1 MRILHRTFR
10 PLKPS
15 KTPPKFHLRYDRF
28 CLKDLSL
35 RYAFELTVRHFAGVK
50 LENLKRSWIILI
62 HSTSFHPKFTHQLIP
77 SYSIFQTSSERKK
90 KASSPRQPWPTVL
103 AAGPI
108 SAVPKH
114 PKMPRSLVHG
124 VRRCDSWTLP
134 TTIAAFA
141 TLLLETVAID
151 SWNSGSSLNGFWG
164 YQKFWIKTQW
174 Y

>member
-1 MRILHRTFR
+1 MRILHRIFR

-15 KTPPKFHLRYDRF
+15 KTPPKSHNDRF

-50 LENLKRSWIILI
+50 LENLKRSWIIFI

-77 SYSIFQTSSERKK
+77 KVFHSSNIFWKEK

-108 SAVPKH
+108 SGCPH
-114 PKMPRSLVHG
+114 LPRSLVHG

-134 TTIAAFA
+134 TRIAAFA
-141 TLLLETVAID
+141 TLLWRQWPYNC
-151 SWNSGSSLNGFWG
+151 WNSEFFERVLG

>member
-1 MRILHRTFR
+1 MHRIFR

-50 LENLKRSWIILI
+50 LENLKRSGIIPTANSQHILP
-62 HSTSFHPKFTHQLIP
+62 PKFTHQLIP
-77 SYSIFQTSSERKK
+77 KVFQSSNIFSRKK
-90 KASSPRQPWPTVL
+90 KASSPRLPWPTVL
-103 AAGPI
+103 SAGPI
-108 SAVPKH
+108 SGCPH
-114 PKMPRSLVHG
+114 LPRSLVHG

-141 TLLLETVAID
+141 TLL
-151 SWNSGSSLNGFWG
+151 WR
-164 YQKFWIKTQW
+164 QW
-174 Y
+174 P